1 MNHRVRR
8 AASAAGTPKAIPVP
22 NAILSLVLYPP
33 AVVLV
38 ELLVVV
44 GLELELD
51 PMLVSAALVAVVGGV
66 ALGVEVVPGI

>member
-1 MNHRVRR
+1 MNHIVRI
-8 AASAAGTPKAIPVP
+8 AASEAGTPKPIPVP

-51 PMLVSAALVAVVGGV
+51 LMLVSPALVAVVGGV
-66 ALGVEVVPGI
+66 TLGLEVVPGI